1 MKTMRTIMAVFAL
14 TVIANVAM
22 AAGNG
27 NLRVDILP
35 LTSER
40 AVVAI
45 SNNAE
50 STFEIS
56 IENAAG
62 EVVYYKETEG
72 AMSDYRKVYD
82 FSKLGAGNY
91 KLTVNID
98 GAKSEREFSIA
109 GNGINVGTMKS
120 IVDPYFSFD
129 NNILRVAYLN
139 YPGEKMNLMIYDG
152 SDLIYN
158 KALENTFSVNEG
170 LNLSKLN
177 TGNYNV
183 VLAAGDEVFDY
194 SVEVK

>member
-1 MKTMRTIMAVFAL
+1 MKMMRTIMAVFAL

-22 AAGNG
+22 AAG

-50 STFEIS
+50 SSFEIS
-56 IENAAG
+56 IENAGG
-62 EVVYYKETEG
+62 EVVYYKATEG
-72 AMSDYRKVYD
+72 AVTDYRKVYD
-82 FSKLGAGNY
+82 FSKLGTGDY
-91 KLTVNID
+91 TLTVSID
-98 GAKSEREFSIA
+98 GAKSTREFSIA

-129 NNILRVAYLN
+129 KNILRVAYLN

-152 SDLIYN
+152 SNLVYN

-177 TGNYNV
+177 AGNYDV
-183 VLAAGDEVFDY
+183 VLAAGNEVFDY